1 MRTPAGRGTAWVH
14 DDPFQADEWHGGRFP
29 ILPAMPRSLLVPTL
43 AALVAFCGACGTP
56 RPAAPETAGAPKM
69 LPATPSA
76 AEGAVATVATAQGQ
90 VLVEF
95 ALEDGRSAEP
105 GIPFRVLT
113 ADRSRIK
120 GMIQVTEVTGSGR
133 AVARVIA
140 LTDAADPPVPGD
152 RVQELVTLADPAVAP
167 AATPGVDPADEAR
180 FASLREQYRRLLAE
194 AVARHDADLAAAR
207 TAADARIAEAEA
219 ALRTTQAERERLYA
233 TELATAKA
241 VGGEAA
247 LAAVA
252 VERESA
258 AARARA
264 AVDERD
270 RLRVE
275 VDRLVAAQDDLKR
288 RLDRLAGE
296 RSEAERAAG
305 ARLTAEREAREQIAG
320 RLAELEKRE
329 GGRASATAALL
340 TRDPGRSEG
349 VLERLDRLSAETAV
363 ATDRATRAEAAAAEA
378 QEALL
383 ATRRKL
389 DDCETARGAAEAKLA
404 AAGVIDAKLAQSAE
418 DLAAAKREVAAARER
433 LSAAELARLEAERA
447 LFDLSAR
454 VLRLPRGGAEQAAL
468 QERLRATLGAHDA
481 APADPA
487 AAERRP

>member
-1 MRTPAGRGTAWVH
+1 
-14 DDPFQADEWHGGRFP
+14 
-29 ILPAMPRSLLVPTL
+29 MPRSLLVPTL
-43 AALVAFCGACGTP
+43 AALVAFCGACGTSRQADQQP
-56 RPAAPETAGAPKM
+56 AGAPK
-69 LPATPSA
+69 LQNAALKP
-76 AEGAVATVATAQGQ
+76 AEGAIATVTTAQGQ
-90 VLVEF
+90 ILVEF
-95 ALEDGRSAEP
+95 TLTDGRSAEP
-105 GIPFRVLT
+105 GVPYRVLT
-113 ADRSRIK
+113 ADRNRIK
-120 GMIQVTEVTGSGR
+120 GMVQITEVTGSGR
-133 AVARVIA
+133 AVARVIG
-140 LTDAADPPVPGD
+140 LTDAADPPLSGD
-152 RVQELVTLADPAVAP
+152 CVQELITLADSEGP

-180 FASLREQYRRLLAE
+180 FATLREQYRRLLAE

-207 TAADARIAEAEA
+207 TAADARIADAEA
-219 ALRTTQAERERLYA
+219 DLRTSQAERERLYA

-252 VERESA
+252 AERESA
-258 AARARA
+258 TARARA
-264 AVDERD
+264 AVEERD
-270 RLRVE
+270 RLRIE

-288 RLDRLAGE
+288 RLERLGSE
-296 RSEAERAAG
+296 RSEAERAG
-305 ARLTAEREAREQIAG
+305 TARLTAEREAREQIAG

-340 TRDPGRSEG
+340 TRDPGRNEG

-389 DDCETARGAAEAKLA
+389 EDSETARGAAEAKLA
-404 AAGVIDAKLAQSAE
+404 ATGAIDAKLGQSAE
-418 DLAAAKREVAAARER
+418 ELAAAKREVAAARER

-454 VLRLPRGGAEQAAL
+454 VLRLPRSGAEQAAL

-481 APADPA
+481 APADPT
-487 AAERRP
+487 AAERLP